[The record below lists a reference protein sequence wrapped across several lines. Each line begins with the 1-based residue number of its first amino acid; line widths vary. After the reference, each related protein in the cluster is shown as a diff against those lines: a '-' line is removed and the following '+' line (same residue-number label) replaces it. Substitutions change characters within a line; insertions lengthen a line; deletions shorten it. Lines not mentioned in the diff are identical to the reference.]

1 MGEIHAGDEVMAADG
16 SITVVDAVY
25 PQGVKPIYRITLS
38 DGSAARST
46 GDHLWKVLE
55 DGAAEYEVLPLEA
68 VMRGVAAGR
77 RYGVPGFGARV

>member
-25 PQGVKPIYRITLS
+25 PQGVQPIYRITLS

-46 GDHLWKVLE
+46 GDHLWAMRE
-55 DGAAEYEVLPLEA
+55 EGAAEYEVMPLEA
-68 VMRGVAAGR
+68 IMDAMARGERFEIPPLGDS
-77 RYGVPGFGARV
+77 